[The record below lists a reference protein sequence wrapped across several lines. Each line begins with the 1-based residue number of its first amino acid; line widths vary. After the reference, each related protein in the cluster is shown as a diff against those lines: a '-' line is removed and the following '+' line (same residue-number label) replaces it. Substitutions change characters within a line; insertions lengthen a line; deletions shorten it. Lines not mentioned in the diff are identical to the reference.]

1 VVLDMGEVTNIKAIE
16 VNFMQQAGPWIWFPE
31 YVDIYM
37 SEDGENWRNV
47 KHIDNDVPRDT
58 EGLLIQNFG
67 FVGNENCRY
76 IRYTAH
82 QLPKEGAYMFI
93 DEIKIK

>member
-1 VVLDMGEVTNIKAIE
+1 MFFPILVTSWAIK
-16 VNFMQQAGPWIWFPE
+16 
-31 YVDIYM
+31 
-37 SEDGENWRNV
+37 V
-47 KHIDNDVPRDT
+47 KHIYNDVPRDT
-58 EGLLIQNFG
+58 EGMLIKNFG
-67 FVGNENCRY
+67 FTGDETCRY